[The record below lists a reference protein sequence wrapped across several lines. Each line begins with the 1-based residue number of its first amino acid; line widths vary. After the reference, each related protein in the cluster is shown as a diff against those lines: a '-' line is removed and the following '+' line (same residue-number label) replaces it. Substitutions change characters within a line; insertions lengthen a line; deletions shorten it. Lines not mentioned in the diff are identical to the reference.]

1 MLASIDCLFVCIL
14 LTFSFLHKHLV
25 NKTCLLQL
33 LILLKYSTHQK
44 FPKHLDLV
52 PHLHP
57 LVMLTSC
64 KKWLLLYVG
73 SHTLM
78 SEPCTCLASIRPLE
92 PCVRPEHISIP
103 TLFLLIRC
111 SHLCQRDWFL
121 LVKGTDLV
129 LCRKFYNCLSL
140 LFHQRKVK
148 VRATVK

>member
-1 MLASIDCLFVCIL
+1 MLASVDCLLICIPL
-14 LTFSFLHKHLV
+14 MFSTLHNHLV

-33 LILLKYSTHQK
+33 LILLKYQTHQK
-44 FPKHLDLV
+44 FPKYLDLV

-57 LVMLTSC
+57 LVILTSC
-64 KKWLLLYVG
+64 KKWLLLCVG

-78 SEPCTCLASIRPLE
+78 SESCTCLVSFRPLE
-92 PCVRPEHISIP
+92 PYSRPAHISIP

-111 SHLCQRDWFL
+111 SHLCQQNWFL